1 MSYAVQL
8 MDAAKA
14 SAGLS
19 SDYALAKALNC
30 QPSRVC
36 NYRNGRST
44 PDDEAAIRL
53 AEMAKIPPLEAIAKI
68 NAERARTA
76 EMRLWW
82 EKIARGAAAA
92 CVMLAIAIAGA
103 MPGNADATTVSSHAQ
118 KQTLSPSIYYAQFFM
133 EPVTWRQRKCVSL
146 NQSVSL

>member
-1 MSYAVQL
+1 
-8 MDAAKA
+8 
-14 SAGLS
+14 
-19 SDYALAKALNC
+19 
-30 QPSRVC
+30 
-36 NYRNGRST
+36 
-44 PDDEAAIRL
+44 
-53 AEMAKIPPLEAIAKI
+53 
-68 NAERARTA
+68 
-76 EMRLWW
+76 MRLWW